1 MVTESDPTLAET
13 AEKLHE
19 FADRLEKASHPINT
33 QTVST
38 VLNLGGAG
46 LILGILIG
54 TMGMAFAYGMY
65 VRADARELAMATERK
80 ADLRELSALMS
91 RVEGVESQ
99 VRADRILITKAEQR
113 ITQLEPRP

>member
-1 MVTESDPTLAET
+1 MEPGTDRTLAET
-13 AEKLHE
+13 AEKLHK
-19 FADRLEKASHPINT
+19 FADRLEKASHPVNT
-33 QTVST
+33 NTVST

-54 TMGMAFAYGMY
+54 TMGIAFAYGMY
-65 VRADARELAMATERK
+65 VKAESRDLVMAAERK

-113 ITQLEPRP
+113 IIQLEPRP